1 MGLFDKIKDQ
11 ASGITSK
18 LDAGI
23 NQAQSKI
30 GEVQD
35 KRKRDGLLQ
44 QLGELALLDH
54 RNQSAPDSLEKVNDL
69 FRQLDELD
77 LNNNPQN

>member
-77 LNNNPQN
+77 LNNNPQS

>member
-11 ASGITSK
+11 ASGISSK

-35 KRKRDGLLQ
+35 KRKRDSLLQ
-44 QLGELALLDH
+44 QIGELALLEH
-54 RNQSAPDSLEKVNDL
+54 RNQSAPDGLDKVNEL
-69 FRQLDELD
+69 FAQLDAMD
-77 LNNNPQN
+77 TPGPQS